1 MNKYLTLFFRIVV
14 GAIFLW
20 ASFDKIIDPAKFA
33 RDISNY
39 HIVPLGL
46 ENTIALILPWLEFF
60 IGTGLIIGVM
70 VDGSIIISSVL
81 LITFNIMIA
90 QAMARGFNIDC
101 GCGLKEGQ
109 LSKVFGL
116 KFKKELEKEGK
127 KVQLFALTDITNE
140 RLRNLKGIDAFVQ
153 VACPRI
159 STDNQFDKPVL
170 STPQAN
176 ALLKILRN
184 ESIEGYLEIP
194 HWL

>member
-1 MNKYLTLFFRIVV
+1 MNKYLILFFRIIV

-20 ASFDKIIDPAKFA
+20 ASFDKIIDPFKFA

-46 ENTIALILPWLEFF
+46 ENTIALVLPWLEFF

-109 LSKVFGL
+109 LVGFEKLIENFIFILFSYFVYVRKE
-116 KFKKELEKEGK
+116 KFLEFFPKTEL
-127 KVQLFALTDITNE
+127 
-140 RLRNLKGIDAFVQ
+140 
-153 VACPRI
+153 
-159 STDNQFDKPVL
+159 SDK
-170 STPQAN
+170 
-176 ALLKILRN
+176 
-184 ESIEGYLEIP
+184 
-194 HWL
+194 

>member
-1 MNKYLTLFFRIVV
+1 MNKYLILFFRIVV

-20 ASFDKIIDPAKFA
+20 ASVDKIIDPAKFA

-109 LSKVFGL
+109 LVGFEKLIENFTIT
-116 KFKKELEKEGK
+116 KEKEIDNIRPNIPSN
-127 KVQLFALTDITNE
+127 F
-140 RLRNLKGIDAFVQ
+140 GIY
-153 VACPRI
+153 
-159 STDNQFDKPVL
+159 
-170 STPQAN
+170 
-176 ALLKILRN
+176 LL
-184 ESIEGYLEIP
+184 
-194 HWL
+194 

>member
-14 GAIFLW
+14 GGIFLW

-109 LSKVFGL
+109 LVGFEKLIENFIFILFSYFVYVR
-116 KFKKELEKEGK
+116 KEK
-127 KVQLFALTDITNE
+127 
-140 RLRNLKGIDAFVQ
+140 
-153 VACPRI
+153 
-159 STDNQFDKPVL
+159 
-170 STPQAN
+170 
-176 ALLKILRN
+176 
-184 ESIEGYLEIP
+184 YLEFFP
-194 HWL
+194 KTELSDK